1 MNLKENLTY
10 YAKNLTSETYKEH
23 EMYQLSIQ
31 RTMRFHYPEE
41 DSETFMV
48 LIKDWKTY
56 DE

>member
-1 MNLKENLTY
+1 MNLKANLTY